1 MEQRTLVRSKNN
13 KMIAGVLGGFADR
26 YGWDATWLRLLF
38 IISFPASR
46 SAGHFLFCGMDYYAG
61 GRVNNEPRNDTAE
74 FKEGALDYFISLAHA
89 FNSDNVDFDDV
100 EWGELSPAEIESI
113 RSAVELTVSEVM

>member
-1 MEQRTLVRSKNN
+1 
-13 KMIAGVLGGFADR
+13 
-26 YGWDATWLRLLF
+26 
-38 IISFPASR
+38 
-46 SAGHFLFCGMDYYAG
+46 MDYYAG

-113 RSAVELTVSEVM
+113 RSAVELTVSEVK